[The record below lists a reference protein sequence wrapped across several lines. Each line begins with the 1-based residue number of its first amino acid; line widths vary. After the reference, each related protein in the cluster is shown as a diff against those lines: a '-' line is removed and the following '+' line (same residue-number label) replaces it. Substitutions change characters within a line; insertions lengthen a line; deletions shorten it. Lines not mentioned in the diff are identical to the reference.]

1 MNVLKSIL
9 LAGGAA
15 VLMGAAAHAAD
26 LPTKKAPPA
35 APAANCFATF
45 LTWLDSTPADCPLSV
60 GPLTLYGAIDVGGGY
75 ATNAAKFNPYYPN
88 GVASVISKQSR
99 GSAWQGVPSGLTQ
112 SNVGIKLKQ
121 PLFADVSL
129 VGDVNFGFDPYSLQF
144 SNGPES
150 LYNNNRV
157 PQYFQSAN
165 GDSSR
170 SGGLDNSRGYAG
182 FSSPT
187 YGTLTY
193 GRQNS
198 LMNNLETAYDPMGG
212 AYAFGLVGYSSTLTS
227 GDGDTETARYNQS
240 IQYIYNYQKIAHI
253 GGIVQLGGYDQGN
266 GAQEAYQIDIG
277 GTYAGFSLDGLYAY
291 DKDAVQLAAYGGS
304 SGKYGLPAGVAPS
317 DLKATLANVSAF
329 TLLGKYQWTQWTF
342 FGAYQNSTLSNPSD
356 KFPGGISGT
365 IGIPNYAVLPSGL
378 STTSYTHDK
387 ILQTAWTGVKYSV
400 NPQLDL
406 TGAFY
411 DVWQN
416 NYSGSSC
423 VANTVAISGAPA
435 GTPSQGTNT
444 AKNNAGTPAT
454 KTSAAVSPSAVGNCS
469 GNEPAVSFLID
480 YRPFKR
486 VDTYLGVI
494 YSEVSGGL
502 ANGYIKTNNTALTG
516 GVRISF

>member
-1 MNVLKSIL
+1 L
-9 LAGGAA
+9 LAGGATVILA
-15 VLMGAAAHAAD
+15 TAAQAAD
-26 LPTKKAPPA
+26 LPTKKTPPAPPV
-35 APAANCFATF
+35 ANCFATF
-45 LTWLDSTPADCPLSV
+45 LTWLDSTPAQCPLSL

-75 ATNAAKFNPYYPN
+75 ATNAAKFNPYFPN
-88 GVASVISKQSR
+88 GVQSIISKQSH
-99 GSAWQGVPSGLTQ
+99 GAAWQWVPNGLTQ
-112 SNVGIKLKQ
+112 SNVGVKLSQKV
-121 PLFADVSL
+121 FGDVSV

-144 SNGPES
+144 ANGPES
-150 LYNNNRV
+150 LYDNNRV

-198 LMNNLETAYDPMGG
+198 LMNTLETLYDPMGG

-240 IQYIYNYQKIAHI
+240 VEYIYDYQKIAHI
-253 GGIVQLGGYDQGN
+253 GGIYQIGGYDQGN
-266 GAQEAYQIDIG
+266 GAQEAYQINIG
-277 GTYAGFSLDGLYAY
+277 GTYAGFSLDGIYAY
-291 DKDAVQLAAYGGS
+291 AKDAVQLSANGGN
-304 SGKYGLPAGVAPS
+304 SGAFGLPKGIATY
-317 DLKATLANVSAF
+317 DLKATLADISAF
-329 TLLGKYQWTQWTF
+329 TVLAKYQWQQWTL

-356 KFPGGISGT
+356 KFPNGLSST
-365 IGIPNYAVLPSGL
+365 IGIPNYVVPAGGL
-378 STTSYTHDK
+378 TTTAYTINK

-411 DVWQN
+411 EVWQN
-416 NYSGSSC
+416 NYSGAAC
-423 VANTVAISGAPA
+423 VANTVGISGAPA
-435 GTPSQGTNT
+435 GTSPQGTNT
-444 AKNNAGTPAT
+444 AANNA
-454 KTSAAVSPSAVGNCS
+454 KKSASGNCA

-494 YSEVSGGL
+494 YSDVSGGL
-502 ANGYIKTNNTALTG
+502 ANGYIKTNNTAVTG
-516 GVRISF
+516 GVRVSF